1 MTVFKFNNQL
11 DLVAKN
17 KKKSR
22 YESRN
27 NALNQGQDKTEEKQ
41 KHSYGGYKLNCDLN
55 WNRLVG
61 MVYTY
66 KYKYP

>member
-17 KKKSR
+17 KRKSR

-27 NALNQGQDKTEEKQ
+27 NALNQGQDKTEEK
-41 KHSYGGYKLNCDLN
+41 
-55 WNRLVG
+55 
-61 MVYTY
+61 
-66 KYKYP
+66 